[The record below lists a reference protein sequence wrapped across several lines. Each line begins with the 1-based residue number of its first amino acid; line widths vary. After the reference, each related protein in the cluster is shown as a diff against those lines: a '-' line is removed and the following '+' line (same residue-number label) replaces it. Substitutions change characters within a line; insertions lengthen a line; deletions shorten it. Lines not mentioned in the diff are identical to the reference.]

1 MNHIPQILLDKADE
15 LEIYYREHCPALA
28 PLAKQCFLNT
38 IETTVKEQPDGTCFV
53 ITGDI
58 EAMWLRDSSAQVMH
72 YIRFAKEDEEL
83 RRILKGVIRK
93 QISQVLTD
101 PYANAF
107 NETPGKQGWQDLTK
121 LNDWVWERKYEL
133 DSLCAPIY
141 LVYRYWKETEETDIF
156 DGEFLAMIRDIL
168 RVIRTEQHHDNSCY
182 SFQRPGARPT
192 DTLPC
197 EGRGTP
203 VGYTGMSWSGFRPSD
218 DSCTYGYLIPS
229 NMMAVVALGYVEE
242 ILDHPV
248 MFSCEGEERVS
259 EIRELAAEA
268 KELLEEIRQGIEE
281 YAVVRHPV
289 YGEMYAYETDGLG
302 HHLLMDD
309 ANSPSL
315 LALPYLDYCAS
326 SDERYRNT
334 RSFILSKENPY
345 YYEGRE
351 AKGIGSPHT
360 PDQYIWHIGI
370 IMQALT
376 STDPGEIRQCLEYL
390 THTHADTNFMHES
403 FDKDDSRNYTRSWF
417 AWANS
422 LFAELLLRLK
432 EEGFFEKRGCPG
444 LTES

>member
-1 MNHIPQILLDKADE
+1 MNRIPNILRKKADE
-15 LEIYYREHCPALA
+15 LEIYYQEHCPALA

-38 IETTVKEQPDGTCFV
+38 IETTVREQPDGTCFV

-72 YIRFAKEDEEL
+72 YLRFAKEDEEL

-93 QISQVLTD
+93 QVSQILTD

-107 NETPGKQGWQDLTK
+107 NETPGKQGWQDLTE

-133 DSLCAPIY
+133 DSLCAPVF
-141 LVYRYWKETEETDIF
+141 LAYRYWKETEETDIF
-156 DGEFLAMIRDIL
+156 DGEFLKMTREIL
-168 RVIRTEQHHDNSCY
+168 KVICTEQHHERSGY
-182 SFQRPGARPT
+182 TFQRPDARPT

-197 EGRGTP
+197 EGKGTP

-218 DSCTYGYLIPS
+218 DSCTYGYLIPA
-229 NMMAVVALGYVEE
+229 NMMAVVAMGYLEE
-242 ILDHPV
+242 ILGHPEL
-248 MFSCEGEERVS
+248 FSGEENGTV
-259 EIRELAAEA
+259 IQKLAEEA
-268 KELLEEIRQGIEE
+268 KKLREEIRQGIEE
-281 YAVVRHPV
+281 YAVIRHPV

-302 HHLLMDD
+302 HHLCMDD

-315 LALPYLDYCAS
+315 LALPYLGYCDCR
-326 SDERYRNT
+326 DERYQNT
-334 RSFILSKENPY
+334 RKFILSEENPY
-345 YYEGRE
+345 YFAGKE

-376 STDPGEIRQCLEYL
+376 STDSEEIGTCLEYL
-390 THTHADTNFMHES
+390 AKTHADTNFMHES

-432 EEGFFEKRGCPG
+432 EEGFFE
-444 LTES
+444 S